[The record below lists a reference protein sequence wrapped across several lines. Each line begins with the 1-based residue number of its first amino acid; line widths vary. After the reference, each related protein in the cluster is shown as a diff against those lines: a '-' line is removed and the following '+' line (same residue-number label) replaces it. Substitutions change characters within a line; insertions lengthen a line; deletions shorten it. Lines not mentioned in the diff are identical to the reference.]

1 MKKLLLFYV
10 LALLASC
17 VQAQSDDKPANWQL
31 IASDDY
37 PAEDVGVATY
47 TVTTDFGAD
56 PTGAKDSQSAFQTA
70 LSKLGENPVGVVRS
84 LFRQD
89 VTVSP
94 GNYSFLPE

>member
-17 VQAQSDDKPANWQL
+17 VQAQSDDKPGNWQL
-31 IASDDY
+31 IVSDDY

-56 PTGAKDSQSAFQTA
+56 RCERFAKCFSNSLEQ
-70 LSKLGENPVGVVRS
+70 VG
-84 LFRQD
+84 
-89 VTVSP
+89 
-94 GNYSFLPE
+94 